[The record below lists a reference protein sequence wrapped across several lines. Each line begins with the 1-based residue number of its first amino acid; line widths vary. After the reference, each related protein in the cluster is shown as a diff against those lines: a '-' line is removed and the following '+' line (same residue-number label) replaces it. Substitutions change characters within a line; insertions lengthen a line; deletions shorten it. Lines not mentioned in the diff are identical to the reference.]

1 MPEYGNLPTQQ
12 LPPQRSSRSGRR
24 NTTSYSFEHQREL
37 LLKCDWFHGVLPRD
51 EAEKRVTSNG
61 SFLVRE
67 SLSMRCFVVTTRW
80 NGQYYHMAIFPT
92 ASQPEGRFY
101 FTEAYTF
108 DSVEE
113 LLAFYKDS
121 QIPVNTK
128 EGAILFTPVPV
139 RTGPERVS
147 TGGSRYQQRSRG
159 HSASRSR
166 QVAKAKNSRLKKF
179 GSEPLL
185 MVDGETQSRPRR
197 SSNASVEENLQSTQ
211 TLAPPAASTAAAPSM
226 KSARSMSSVSSTSE
240 RPAVRRSSA
249 GSLTPAPHRPR
260 REHSVGRSGA
270 SSIPEPMAPPKPLR
284 PLPRHSAEVFNRPRP
299 NVTIRNRAHYLEEG
313 SNDYTDYAQVREG
326 GREGGIELL
335 ECTMYLL
342 CGRV

>member
-1 MPEYGNLPTQQ
+1 MPEYGNLPPQ
-12 LPPQRSSRSGRR
+12 QRSSRSGRR
-24 NTTSYSFEHQREL
+24 NTASYSFEHQREL

-80 NGQYYHMAIFPT
+80 NGQYYHMAICPT

-128 EGAILFTPVPV
+128 EGAILFTPVPA

-185 MVDGETQSRPRR
+185 IVDGETQSRPRR
-197 SSNASVEENLQSTQ
+197 SSNASVEKNLQSTQ
-211 TLAPPAASTAAAPSM
+211 TLAPPAAPSM
-226 KSARSMSSVSSTSE
+226 KSARSMSSVSGTSE

-260 REHSVGRSGA
+260 REHSAGRSGA

-284 PLPRHSAEVFNRPRP
+284 PLPRHSADVFNRPRP
-299 NVTIRNRAHYLEEG
+299 NVTIRNRAHYFEEG

-326 GREGGIELL
+326 GKEEGTEIL
-335 ECTMYLL
+335 ECTLDLL
-342 CGRV
+342 CCQV